1 MTNQSLFG
9 GGRRQ
14 TIFPTMP
21 RGEVVAT
28 YETYN
33 EAQQA
38 VDVLAKA
45 DFPVSKLS
53 IVGNDLKT
61 VERVTGKLTWGR
73 VALAGAASGAWLG
86 IFFGLLFFIFSPD
99 GAGMPF
105 LLAAVLIGAGFGML
119 FGLVSYAFN
128 RRRRDFT
135 STMQVIAS
143 NYQLIAESG
152 LVNRA
157 RNQLAGGG
165 AESVVAPSPVATPG
179 PTDAAGQGP
188 ADVPG
193 AGAGE
198 GAGEVGTP
206 GQARE
211 AAEARA
217 AQEIHEAHQAEVA
230 EEERRAREARDA
242 EDAQRTLKLPHVTA
256 TGVAHE
262 DPTPPDVPAG
272 TRRPQEPE
280 EPPAYG
286 ERRPQQ

>member
-14 TIFPTMP
+14 TLFPTMP
-21 RGEVVAT
+21 RGEVVAA
-28 YETYN
+28 YDSYN
-33 EAQQA
+33 EAQAA

-45 DFPVSKLS
+45 DFPVKQLS

-61 VERVTGKLTWGR
+61 VEHVTGKLSWGR
-73 VALAGAASGAWLG
+73 VAIAGAASGAWMG

-119 FGLVSYAFN
+119 FGLVSYAVN

-135 STMQVIAS
+135 STTQVLATSYNLVVEAS
-143 NYQLIAESG
+143 

-157 RNQLAGGG
+157 RNVLGGG
-165 AESVVAPSPVATPG
+165 SGVVVG
-179 PTDAAGQGP
+179 DVP
-188 ADVPG
+188 ADARAEPPVDVP
-193 AGAGE
+193 
-198 GAGEVGTP
+198 GTP

-211 AAEARA
+211 AAEARE
-217 AQEIHEAHQAEVA
+217 AQQIHEAHQAQ
-230 EEERRAREARDA
+230 EADEA
-242 EDAQRTLKLPHVTA
+242 QDAQRTREMPHLA
-256 TGVAHE
+256 APGEPHE

-272 TRRPQEPE
+272 TPRPAEPE
-280 EPPAYG
+280 APPAYG
-286 ERRPQQ
+286 ERTRDQ

>member
-14 TIFPTMP
+14 TMFPTMP

-33 EAQQA
+33 EAQAA

-45 DFPVSKLS
+45 DFPVKQLS

-61 VERVTGKLTWGR
+61 VEHVTGKLSWGR
-73 VALAGAASGAWLG
+73 VAIAGAASGAWMG

-135 STMQVIAS
+135 STMQVIAT
-143 NYQLIAESG
+143 NYHLLVEAS

-157 RNQLAGGG
+157 RNVLGGG
-165 AESVVAPSPVATPG
+165 SGIVAGEAPVDSPA
-179 PTDAAGQGP
+179 DAAGESP
-188 ADVPG
+188 VDVP
-193 AGAGE
+193 
-198 GAGEVGTP
+198 GTP

-211 AAEARA
+211 AAEARE
-217 AQEIHEAHQAEVA
+217 AQQIHEAHQAQEA
-230 EEERRAREARDA
+230 EHA
-242 EDAQRTLKLPHVTA
+242 EDAQRTREMPHVSA
-256 TGVAHE
+256 PAAAHE

-272 TRRPQEPE
+272 TARPAEPE
-280 EPPAYG
+280 APPAYG
-286 ERRPQQ
+286 ERTREQ